1 MPQQSSTRGDFGGL
15 QSNCGHHVLYWPEH
29 RLGTVSVWRT
39 RPCWRCARREGLVV
53 IADDRVRQSDFTG
66 RSLAASRRTTFASK
80 SKSMSRQSA
89 RTRARVNCSQITRS
103 PSLRSTTPSGR
114 GMLPIG
120 PWKPA
125 TAAVVEFL
133 SGRDFMGYFRKRN
146 EETLGRRFG
155 EFLK

>member
-1 MPQQSSTRGDFGGL
+1 M
-15 QSNCGHHVLYWPEH
+15 
-29 RLGTVSVWRT
+29 
-39 RPCWRCARREGLVV
+39 

-66 RSLAASRRTTFASK
+66 RSLSASMRTTFASK

-103 PSLRSTTPSGR
+103 PSLRSVTPSGR

-146 EETLGRRFG
+146 VV
-155 EFLK
+155 FL